1 MIGTAISHYKVLE
14 KLGRGSLPPKEA
26 LEMASDIGQILWP
39 LVTLVIACGLPL
51 YSASSSPE
59 TSALTPSPAA
69 LVVLES
75 RYEGESVSLKVVGIS
90 LVDFFRTISELSGL
104 NFLIDP
110 DVTGSLTLNVER
122 VPWDQLFD
130 AVLQSHGLVRSI
142 EGNLVRISTQTRL
155 IREQQTQGQLKQAR
169 LQAGDTITVSRR
181 LNYATGTEIISIL
194 QQHLSPQGTI
204 NVDSRT
210 NTLIITDV
218 PSAIER
224 LLRMT
229 DSRE

>member
-1 MIGTAISHYKVLE
+1 MVGETISHYKILE

-26 LEMASDIGQILWP
+26 LEMASNIGQILLP
-39 LVTLVIACGLPL
+39 VVTLVIACGLPL

-59 TSALTPSPAA
+59 TSASPLA
-69 LVVLES
+69 VQES
-75 RYEGESVSLKVVGIS
+75 RYEGEPISVKAVGIS
-90 LVDFFRTISELSGL
+90 LTDFLRTILELSGL

-122 VPWDQLFD
+122 VPWDQLLD
-130 AVLQSHGLVRSI
+130 AVLQSHGLVMRI
-142 EGNLVRISTQTRL
+142 EGNLVGISTQIKL
-155 IREQQTQGQLKQAR
+155 IQEQQSQRRLKQAR
-169 LQAGDTITVSRR
+169 LQAGETITVSRR
-181 LNYATGTEIISIL
+181 LNYAIGTEIMSTL
-194 QQHLSPQGTI
+194 ESHLSPRGTI

-224 LLRMT
+224 LLEIT